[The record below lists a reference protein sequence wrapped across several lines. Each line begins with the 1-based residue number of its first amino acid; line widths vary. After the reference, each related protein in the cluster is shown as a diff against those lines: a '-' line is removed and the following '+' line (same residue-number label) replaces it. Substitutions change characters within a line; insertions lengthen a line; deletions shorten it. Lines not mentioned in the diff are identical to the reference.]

1 MSQSPTTGQHQIQSD
16 EKCYPPC
23 IYHTLEEKK
32 LYKKLKDVYL
42 DNYTTW
48 DAESREAWPY
58 IVEHASLPKSTVG
71 KITNHS
77 IARNMM
83 GTKVTWAHVVALR
96 VIYKAQIFKSKKLMK
111 LIRDKYPRSNFNT
124 YAFHDHYRKHVK
136 VDEEVKAEKAAQK
149 KPVVT
154 SNAREPR
161 DCVERPVRETSQPA
175 TRRLNESSNG
185 FLSDEEDAR
194 QSTWIV
200 AAPSF
205 TRPGPTAA
213 AENRG
218 GEGHTAIS
226 QQDKDGANHRR
237 HVAYPSNQRERAL
250 PEDIEGESEI
260 SHSAACD
267 VPFRKQR
274 KEKPSTAAND
284 ERIHATSSG
293 KGRHRQGEASG
304 SSSREE
310 EDRGDEL
317 DRFIEAL
324 TGFGK
329 SLSEHSKAVH
339 RNSELLERL
348 TEQIRKRGSK
358 RA

>member
-1 MSQSPTTGQHQIQSD
+1 MSQSPITSQQQIQSD
-16 EKCYPPC
+16 KLCYPPC
-23 IYHTLEEKK
+23 IYITPEEKK

-71 KITNHS
+71 KMTNHS
-77 IARNMM
+77 ITRNMM
-83 GTKVTWAHVVALR
+83 CTKVTWAHVVALR
-96 VIYKAQIFKSKKLMK
+96 IIYKAQIFKSKKIMK
-111 LIRDKYPRSNFNT
+111 LIRDKYPRGNFNT
-124 YAFHDHYRKHVK
+124 YAFHEHYRTHVK
-136 VDEEVKAEKAAQK
+136 VDENVKAEKAAQK
-149 KPVVT
+149 SPAVAL
-154 SNAREPR
+154 NAREPR
-161 DCVERPVRETSQPA
+161 DCVERPVGEASQPA
-175 TRRLNESSNG
+175 ARRLNESSNG

-200 AAPSF
+200 AAPSS
-205 TRPGPTAA
+205 TRREPTSA

-218 GEGHTAIS
+218 KEGHMAMS
-226 QQDKDGANHRR
+226 QQDKDGANHRQ
-237 HVAYPSNQRERAL
+237 HVAYPSNRRKRAL

-260 SHSAACD
+260 SHSAARD
-267 VPFRKQR
+267 LKQR
-274 KEKPSTAAND
+274 KGKPSTAAND
-284 ERIHATSSG
+284 DRTHATSSG
-293 KGRHRQGEASG
+293 KGRHRE
-304 SSSREE
+304 REGRGCSHRE
-310 EDRGDEL
+310 KEDRDDEL
-317 DRFIEAL
+317 DRFIQAL

-348 TEQIRKRGSK
+348 TEQIRKRGSR